1 MGTVAC
7 PLCGSFANSTASH
20 SDSHRMTPPQSA
32 DGDAP
37 QGDAGSAETVSL
49 SHPDRLRF
57 AGFDFRKLP
66 SGVGSAAVTLEWK
79 GAERYVGRSEGVSSA
94 FADLRL
100 AVEAT
105 LRALAEFTRHKDT
118 FELVGV
124 KSVRAF
130 DANVVVVS
138 VLAKREGKPTQLV
151 GCRIADGDPL
161 RSAVLATL
169 QATNRLLGPPSD
181 D

>member
-1 MGTVAC
+1 MTSSPISGGA
-7 PLCGSFANSTASH
+7 SNS
-20 SDSHRMTPPQSA
+20 
-32 DGDAP
+32 
-37 QGDAGSAETVSL
+37 DAGSAETV
-49 SHPDRLRF
+49 PIPPADRLRF
-57 AGFDFRKLP
+57 SGFDFRKLP
-66 SGVGSAAVTLEWK
+66 SGLGSAVVTLEWK
-79 GAERYVGRSEGVSSA
+79 GTERYVGRSEGVSSA

-105 LRALAEFTRHKDT
+105 LKALAEFTRHKDV

-130 DANVVVVS
+130 DSNVVMVS
-138 VLAKREGKPTQLV
+138 VMAKKREGKPTQLV

-169 QATNRLLGPPSD
+169 QATNRLLGVPED
-181 D
+181 

>member
-1 MGTVAC
+1 
-7 PLCGSFANSTASH
+7 
-20 SDSHRMTPPQSA
+20 MTPNSMS
-32 DGDAP
+32 GGAP
-37 QGDAGSAETVSL
+37 LDDAGSADTVNL
-49 SHPDRLRF
+49 PHADRLRF

-79 GAERYVGRSEGVSSA
+79 SSEKYVGRAEGVSSA

-105 LRALAEFTRHKDT
+105 LKALAEFTRHKDV

-130 DANVVVVS
+130 DANVVMVS
-138 VLAKREGKPTQLV
+138 VLSKRDGKPVQLV
-151 GCRIADGDPL
+151 GGRIAEGDPL

>member
-1 MGTVAC
+1 MTSS
-7 PLCGSFANSTASH
+7 PL
-20 SDSHRMTPPQSA
+20 A
-32 DGDAP
+32 DGDAHKS
-37 QGDAGSAETVSL
+37 DALAPDTVSL
-49 SHPDRLRF
+49 AHADRLRF
-57 AGFDFRKLP
+57 AGFDFL
-66 SGVGSAAVTLEWK
+66 GSAAVTLEWK
-79 GAERYVGRSEGVSSA
+79 GTERFVGRAEGVSSA

-105 LRALAEFTRHKDT
+105 LRALAEFTRHKDV

-130 DANVVVVS
+130 DANVVMIS
-138 VLAKREGKPTQLV
+138 VMAKREGKPVQLV

-169 QATNRLLGPPSD
+169 QATNRLLGPPQED
-181 D
+181 

>member
-1 MGTVAC
+1 MAG
-7 PLCGSFANSTASH
+7 
-20 SDSHRMTPPQSA
+20 
-32 DGDAP
+32 GDA
-37 QGDAGSAETVSL
+37 QKGDAASAETVSL
-49 SHPDRLRF
+49 THPDRLRF

-66 SGVGSAAVTLEWK
+66 SGVGSAEVTLEWK
-79 GAERYVGRSEGVSSA
+79 GTERFVGRAEGVSSA

-105 LRALAEFTRHKDT
+105 LRALAEFTRHKDV
-118 FELVGV
+118 FDLVGV

-130 DANVVVVS
+130 DSNVVMVS
-138 VLAKREGKPTQLV
+138 VMAKRDGKPTQLV

-169 QATNRLLGPPSD
+169 QATNRLLGTPEED
-181 D
+181 

>member
-1 MGTVAC
+1 MSLSNA
-7 PLCGSFANSTASH
+7 PQ
-20 SDSHRMTPPQSA
+20 DSPDSA
-32 DGDAP
+32 D
-37 QGDAGSAETVSL
+37 TLSL
-49 SHPDRLRF
+49 THADRLRF

-66 SGVGSAAVTLEWK
+66 SGLGSAAVTLEWK
-79 GAERYVGRSEGVSSA
+79 GTEKYVGRAEGVSRA

-105 LRALAEFTRHKDT
+105 LKALAEFTRHKDV

-130 DANVVVVS
+130 DANVVMIS
-138 VLAKREGKPTQLV
+138 VMAKRDGKPVQLV

-169 QATNRLLGPPSD
+169 QATNRLLGAPPED
-181 D
+181 

>member
-1 MGTVAC
+1 
-7 PLCGSFANSTASH
+7 
-20 SDSHRMTPPQSA
+20 MTTSPTTG
-32 DGDAP
+32 GD
-37 QGDAGSAETVSL
+37 DAGAESVQL
-49 SHPDRLRF
+49 PHPDRLRF

-66 SGVGSAAVTLEWK
+66 SGVGSAAVTLTWK
-79 GAERYVGRSEGVSSA
+79 AAETFVGRAEGVSSS

-105 LRALAEFTRHKDT
+105 LKALAEFTKHRDT

-130 DANVVVVS
+130 DANVVMVS
-138 VLAKREGKPTQLV
+138 VMGRRDGRPVQLV
-151 GCRIADGDPL
+151 GCRIAEGDPL

-169 QATNRLLGPPSD
+169 QATNRLLGVPED
-181 D
+181 

>member
-1 MGTVAC
+1 MSEMGKDLGVDRMIYGKLSKTKQGWNLSLRHLTVGAR
-7 PLCGSFANSTASH
+7 P
-20 SDSHRMTPPQSA
+20 A
-32 DGDAP
+32 DVKTWDK
-37 QGDAGSAETVSL
+37 QIVAGEATE
-49 SHPDRLRF
+49 
-57 AGFDFRKLP
+57 
-66 SGVGSAAVTLEWK
+66 
-79 GAERYVGRSEGVSSA
+79 EGMKKVASSA

-105 LRALAEFTRHKDT
+105 LKALAEFTRHKDV

-130 DANVVVVS
+130 DANVVMVS
-138 VLAKREGKPTQLV
+138 VLAKRDGKPVQLV

>member
-1 MGTVAC
+1 MT
-7 PLCGSFANSTASH
+7 
-20 SDSHRMTPPQSA
+20 DSSMA
-32 DGDAP
+32 GGDA
-37 QGDAGSAETVSL
+37 QKGDAASAETVSL
-49 SHPDRLRF
+49 THPDRLRF

-79 GAERYVGRSEGVSSA
+79 GTERFVGRAEGVSSA

-105 LRALAEFTRHKDT
+105 LRALAEFTRHKDV

-130 DANVVVVS
+130 DSNVVMVS
-138 VLAKREGKPTQLV
+138 VMAKRDGKPTQLV

-169 QATNRLLGPPSD
+169 QATNRLLGTPEED
-181 D
+181 

>member
-1 MGTVAC
+1 MAGGA
-7 PLCGSFANSTASH
+7 PNS
-20 SDSHRMTPPQSA
+20 
-32 DGDAP
+32 
-37 QGDAGSAETVSL
+37 DAGPTETVPL
-49 SHPDRLRF
+49 THADRLRF
-57 AGFDFRKLP
+57 SGFDFRKLP
-66 SGVGSAAVTLEWK
+66 SGLGSATVTLEWK
-79 GAERYVGRSEGVSSA
+79 ATERYVGRAEGVSSA

-105 LRALAEFTRHKDT
+105 LKALAEFTRHKDV

-130 DANVVVVS
+130 DSNVVMVS

-169 QATNRLLGPPSD
+169 QATNRLLGAPPED
-181 D
+181 

>member
-1 MGTVAC
+1 MAG
-7 PLCGSFANSTASH
+7 
-20 SDSHRMTPPQSA
+20 
-32 DGDAP
+32 GDTP
-37 QGDAGSAETVSL
+37 QGDAGPAETVNL
-49 SHPDRLRF
+49 PHADRLRF

-66 SGVGSAAVTLEWK
+66 SGIGAAAVTLEWK
-79 GAERYVGRSEGVSSA
+79 ESERFVGKSEGVSSA

-105 LRALAEFTRHKDT
+105 LRALAEFTRHKDV

-130 DANVVVVS
+130 DANVILVS
-138 VLAKREGKPTQLV
+138 VLARRDGKPVQLV
-151 GCRIADGDPL
+151 GCRIAEGDPL

>member
-1 MGTVAC
+1 MAG
-7 PLCGSFANSTASH
+7 G
-20 SDSHRMTPPQSA
+20 DGSA
-32 DGDAP
+32 DAIP
-37 QGDAGSAETVSL
+37 L
-49 SHPDRLRF
+49 PHPDRLRF

-79 GAERYVGRSEGVSSA
+79 AAERFVGRAEGVSSA

-130 DANVVVVS
+130 DANVVMVS
-138 VLAKREGKPTQLV
+138 VMARRDGKPVQLV

-169 QATNRLLGPPSD
+169 QATNRLLGTPSD

>member
-1 MGTVAC
+1 
-7 PLCGSFANSTASH
+7 
-20 SDSHRMTPPQSA
+20 MTPSPMA
-32 DGDAP
+32 GGAP
-37 QGDAGSAETVSL
+37 DGDAGSADTVPL

-66 SGVGSAAVTLEWK
+66 SGLGSAAVTLEWK
-79 GAERYVGRSEGVSSA
+79 AGEKFVGRAEGVSSA

-105 LRALAEFTRHKDT
+105 LKALMEFTRHKDV

-130 DANVVVVS
+130 DANVVMVS
-138 VLAKREGKPTQLV
+138 VMAKREGKPTQLV
-151 GCRIADGDPL
+151 GCRIAEGDPL

-169 QATNRLLGPPSD
+169 QATNRLLGTPQED
-181 D
+181 

>member
-1 MGTVAC
+1 MGAVAC
-7 PLCGSFANSTASH
+7 TRLWSFGNSTFSHPGSH
-20 SDSHRMTPPQSA
+20 SMTTPPMA
-32 DGDAP
+32 GGAP
-37 QGDAGSAETVSL
+37 NDDAGSAETVSL
-49 SHPDRLRF
+49 THADRLRF
-57 AGFDFRKLP
+57 AEFDFRKLP
-66 SGVGSAAVTLEWK
+66 SGLGSATVTLEWK
-79 GAERYVGRSEGVSSA
+79 AAERFVGRAEGVSSA

-105 LRALAEFTRHKDT
+105 LKALAEFTRHKDV

-130 DANVVVVS
+130 DSNVVMVS

-169 QATNRLLGPPSD
+169 QATNRLLGAPPED
-181 D
+181 

>member
-1 MGTVAC
+1 MI
-7 PLCGSFANSTASH
+7 
-20 SDSHRMTPPQSA
+20 PPPPA
-32 DGDAP
+32 GGDAH

-79 GAERYVGRSEGVSSA
+79 GSERFVGRSEGVSSA

-105 LRALAEFTRHKDT
+105 LKALAEFTRHTDT

-130 DANVVVVS
+130 DANVVMVS

>member
-1 MGTVAC
+1 MTSMPAG
-7 PLCGSFANSTASH
+7 NSQGEPDA
-20 SDSHRMTPPQSA
+20 A
-32 DGDAP
+32 D
-37 QGDAGSAETVSL
+37 TVSL
-49 SHPDRLRF
+49 THADRLRF
-57 AGFDFRKLP
+57 AAFDFRKLP
-66 SGVGSAAVTLEWK
+66 SGLGSAAVTLEWK
-79 GAERYVGRSEGVSSA
+79 GTEKYVGRAEGVSSA

-105 LRALAEFTRHKDT
+105 LKALAEFTRHKDT

-130 DANVVVVS
+130 DANVVMIS
-138 VLAKREGKPTQLV
+138 VIAKRDGKPIQLV

-169 QATNRLLGPPSD
+169 QATNRLLGAPPED
-181 D
+181 

>member
-1 MGTVAC
+1 
-7 PLCGSFANSTASH
+7 
-20 SDSHRMTPPQSA
+20 MTLSN
-32 DGDAP
+32 AP
-37 QGDAGSAETVSL
+37 QGNPDSADMVSL
-49 SHPDRLRF
+49 THADRLRF

-66 SGVGSAAVTLEWK
+66 SGLGSAAVTLEWK
-79 GAERYVGRSEGVSSA
+79 GTEKYVGRAEGVSSA

-105 LRALAEFTRHKDT
+105 LKALAEFTRHKDV

-130 DANVVVVS
+130 DANVIMIS
-138 VLAKREGKPTQLV
+138 VMARRDGKAVQLV

-169 QATNRLLGPPSD
+169 QATNRLLGAPPED
-181 D
+181 

>member
-1 MGTVAC
+1 MT
-7 PLCGSFANSTASH
+7 NSPMAGGAPDG
-20 SDSHRMTPPQSA
+20 DSGSA
-32 DGDAP
+32 D
-37 QGDAGSAETVSL
+37 SL
-49 SHPDRLRF
+49 SLTHADRLRF

-66 SGVGSAAVTLEWK
+66 SGLGSAAVTLEWK
-79 GAERYVGRSEGVSSA
+79 AAERFVGRAEGVSSA

-105 LRALAEFTRHKDT
+105 LKALAEFTRYKDV

-130 DANVVVVS
+130 DSNVVMVS
-138 VLAKREGKPTQLV
+138 VLAKRDGKPVQLV

>member
-1 MGTVAC
+1 MTHSSMPG
-7 PLCGSFANSTASH
+7 SH
-20 SDSHRMTPPQSA
+20 SHGTPDSA
-32 DGDAP
+32 DI
-37 QGDAGSAETVSL
+37 VSL
-49 SHPDRLRF
+49 PHADRLRF
-57 AGFDFRKLP
+57 AGFDFRKMP
-66 SGVGSAAVTLEWK
+66 SGLGSAAVTLEWK
-79 GAERYVGRSEGVSSA
+79 GTEKYVGRAEGVSSA

-105 LRALAEFTRHKDT
+105 LKALAEFTRHKDV

-130 DANVVVVS
+130 DANVVMIS
-138 VLAKREGKPTQLV
+138 VMAKRDGKPVQLV

-169 QATNRLLGPPSD
+169 QATNRLLGTPQED
-181 D
+181 

>member
-1 MGTVAC
+1 M
-7 PLCGSFANSTASH
+7 
-20 SDSHRMTPPQSA
+20 
-32 DGDAP
+32 
-37 QGDAGSAETVSL
+37 
-49 SHPDRLRF
+49 
-57 AGFDFRKLP
+57 
-66 SGVGSAAVTLEWK
+66 TLEWK
-79 GAERYVGRSEGVSSA
+79 GTEKYVGRAEGVSSA

-105 LRALAEFTRHKDT
+105 VKALAEFTRHKDV

-130 DANVVVVS
+130 DANVIMIS
-138 VLAKREGKPTQLV
+138 VMAKRDGKPVQLV

-169 QATNRLLGPPSD
+169 QATNRLLGAPPED
-181 D
+181 

>member
-1 MGTVAC
+1 MAG
-7 PLCGSFANSTASH
+7 
-20 SDSHRMTPPQSA
+20 
-32 DGDAP
+32 GDAP
-37 QGDAGSAETVSL
+37 QGDVASEAVNL
-49 SHPDRLRF
+49 PHPDRLRF

-66 SGVGSAAVTLEWK
+66 SGLGAAAVTLEWK
-79 GAERYVGRSEGVSSA
+79 GSERFVGKAEGVSSA

-105 LRALAEFTRHKDT
+105 LKALAEFTRHKDV

-130 DANVVVVS
+130 DANVVMVS
-138 VLAKREGKPTQLV
+138 VLAKREGKPVQLV
-151 GCRIADGDPL
+151 GCRIAEGDPL

>member
-1 MGTVAC
+1 MPAPAFGRLATAYVLS
-7 PLCGSFANSTASH
+7 PRFNS
-20 SDSHRMTPPQSA
+20 MTISPMA
-32 DGDAP
+32 GGAP
-37 QGDAGSAETVSL
+37 NDDAGSETVSL
-49 SHPDRLRF
+49 THADRLRF
-57 AGFDFRKLP
+57 AGFEFRKLP
-66 SGVGSAAVTLEWK
+66 SGLGSATVTLEWK
-79 GAERYVGRSEGVSSA
+79 GTERYLGRAEGVSSA

-105 LRALAEFTRHKDT
+105 LKALAEFTRHKDV

-130 DANVVVVS
+130 DSNVVMVS
-138 VLAKREGKPTQLV
+138 VMAKRDGKPTQLV

-169 QATNRLLGPPSD
+169 QATNRLLGAPPED
-181 D
+181 

>member
-1 MGTVAC
+1 MAG
-7 PLCGSFANSTASH
+7 
-20 SDSHRMTPPQSA
+20 
-32 DGDAP
+32 GDAP
-37 QGDAGSAETVSL
+37 KNDTGPADTISL

-66 SGVGSAAVTLEWK
+66 SGLGSAAVTLEWK
-79 GAERYVGRSEGVSSA
+79 GTEKFVGRAEGVSSA

-105 LRALAEFTRHKDT
+105 LKALAEFTRYKDT

-130 DANVVVVS
+130 DANVVMVS
-138 VLAKREGKPTQLV
+138 VLAKRETAKPTQLV

>member
-1 MGTVAC
+1 MT
-7 PLCGSFANSTASH
+7 NH
-20 SDSHRMTPPQSA
+20 SA
-32 DGDAP
+32 AGGDAKSEA
-37 QGDAGSAETVSL
+37 DMADTVSL
-49 SHPDRLRF
+49 PQADRLRF
-57 AGFDFRKLP
+57 AGLDFRKFP

-79 GAERYVGRSEGVSSA
+79 GTEKYVGRAEGVSSA

-100 AVEAT
+100 AVDAT
-105 LRALAEFTRHKDT
+105 LKALAEFTRHKDV

-130 DANVVVVS
+130 DANVVMIS
-138 VLAKREGKPTQLV
+138 VMAKRDGKPVQLV

-169 QATNRLLGPPSD
+169 QATKRLLGAPPED
-181 D
+181 

>member
-1 MGTVAC
+1 MTHSPTGGA
-7 PLCGSFANSTASH
+7 
-20 SDSHRMTPPQSA
+20 SDS
-32 DGDAP
+32 
-37 QGDAGSAETVSL
+37 DAGSADTVRL
-49 SHPDRLRF
+49 PHPDRLRF

-66 SGVGSAAVTLEWK
+66 SGLGSAVVTLEWK
-79 GAERYVGRSEGVSSA
+79 ETERYVGRAEGVSSA

-105 LRALAEFTRHKDT
+105 LKALAEFTRHKDVM
-118 FELVGV
+118 ELAGV

-130 DANVVVVS
+130 DSNVIMVS
-138 VLAKREGKPTQLV
+138 VLAKRDGKSMQLV

-169 QATNRLLGPPSD
+169 QATNRLLGVPED
-181 D
+181 